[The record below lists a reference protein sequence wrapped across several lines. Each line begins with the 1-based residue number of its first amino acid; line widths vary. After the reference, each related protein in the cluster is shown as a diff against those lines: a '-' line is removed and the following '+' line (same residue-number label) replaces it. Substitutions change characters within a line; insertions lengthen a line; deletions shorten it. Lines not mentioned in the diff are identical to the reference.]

1 MISPTAASMPRSGI
15 RELMDLAWQT
25 PGCIRLEV
33 GEPNFPAPSHIVD
46 AAVAALHVQ
55 NAGVPEL
62 RDELAA
68 KLARINGIDATPDTV
83 VVTNGAVNHPQ
94 LAFQPPR
101 NRSPRRAA
109 RRDRRLRR
117 PPQPRRHLRRGLRPD
132 QPSPTPPQA
141 SLLSPAG
148 PSGQLLH
155 LLQDICD
162 DRLAGRL
169 PRRTGDARPH
179 RAEAPRADHL
189 LGQRRSQQAAIAAL
203 RGPQDGVAEMV
214 AAYRRH
220 TLMSVLD
227 QSEATYAL
235 PEGAFYAWVSLA
247 GYPGSSREFSR
258 HLLAERSVAVAPG
271 SAFGPS
277 GESWVRLSLATD
289 QEQLLEG
296 ASRLLDFLASA
307 RKDRRCPTETP
318 TLHGL

>member
-1 MISPTAASMPRSGI
+1 MATVISPTAASMPRSGI

-33 GEPNFPAPSHIVD
+33 GEPNFPTPSHIVD
-46 AAVAALHVQ
+46 AAVAALHAGWTKYVQ

-141 SLLSPAG
+141 SLLSPARTEWSAAS
-148 PSGQLLH
+148 PS
-155 LLQDICD
+155 
-162 DRLAGRL
+162 
-169 PRRTGDARPH
+169 PRHMR
-179 RAEAPRADHL
+179 
-189 LGQRRSQQAAIAAL
+189 
-203 RGPQDGVAEMV
+203 
-214 AAYRRH
+214 
-220 TLMSVLD
+220 
-227 QSEATYAL
+227 
-235 PEGAFYAWVSLA
+235 
-247 GYPGSSREFSR
+247 
-258 HLLAERSVAVAPG
+258 
-271 SAFGPS
+271 
-277 GESWVRLSLATD
+277 
-289 QEQLLEG
+289 
-296 ASRLLDFLASA
+296 
-307 RKDRRCPTETP
+307 
-318 TLHGL
+318 